1 MHRRVRELRLTCRR
15 EDDAQHGRVL
25 LDDALRTASLG
36 DETRF
41 IVVRRLD
48 LGAMPLRASATHWS
62 RRIEDVFRA
71 SPPVAVRFDGEGAA
85 EANAVYFENA
95 HEPWLTLA
103 ERVAADQR
111 CPEWFW
117 RAAVPRWDPAS
128 PVAETLRHC
137 FCALAEQG
145 GLALTL
151 VLGLRLQAQ
160 GVLPVLLRA
169 LEPADLATMRTALG
183 TDAYELIASRPPPR
197 TESSPRTE
205 AEFAVRW
212 GARDVRTHWLASLVL
227 ARATASGTPNSLPP
241 SLASILVPELL
252 HHLVKEWTDPNP
264 SGSLPVAAP
273 HHVPPGSA
281 RAPEKPEGTAALS
294 LAPAD
299 HAVTRAGGLFFIV
312 PLLAHSGLTRHLTIL
327 ADEARA
333 VLPWQ
338 ILRLALRH
346 ARVPANDPLHH
357 TLESVPPVVDPIGR
371 WLLAAH
377 RQAVHLTGLTLRQL
391 ITRPALVTLSPT
403 HIDVLFRPADA
414 DIRIRSA
421 GLDFDPGWVPWLGRV
436 IAFHYS
442 REF

>member
-169 LEPADLATMRTALG
+169 LEPADLEPLRSDL
-183 TDAYELIASRPPPR
+183 ASDSYGRFEDRPPSQA
-197 TESSPRTE
+197 ESSPRTE

-227 ARATASGTPNSLPP
+227 ARSTASGLANPFSP
-241 SLASILVPELL
+241 SLASTLVPELL
-252 HHLVKEWTDPNP
+252 HQLVKEWTEPTTRE
-264 SGSLPVAAP
+264 STPVE
-273 HHVPPGSA
+273 VPPIEPRGPN
-281 RAPEKPEGTAALS
+281 RAPEKTEGAAALS
-294 LAPAD
+294 LAPTD
-299 HAVTRAGGLFFIV
+299 HAVTRAGGLFFAV
-312 PLLAHSGLTRHLTIL
+312 PLLARVGLTRHLTTL
-327 ADEARA
+327 AKGPRT

-346 ARVPANDPLHH
+346 ARVPANDPLQRA
-357 TLESVPPVVDPIGR
+357 LESVPPVVEPVGR

-377 RQAVHLTGLTLRQL
+377 RQAVRLTGLTLRQL

>member
-1 MHRRVRELRLTCRR
+1 MHRCVRELRLTCRR

-41 IVVRRLD
+41 IVVRRMN
-48 LGAMPLRASATHWS
+48 LGSMPLRASATHWS
-62 RRIEDVFRA
+62 RRIEEVFR
-71 SPPVAVRFDGEGAA
+71 STPPVAVRFDGAGAA
-85 EANAVYFENA
+85 EANAVFFENA

-103 ERVAADQR
+103 ERLAANEG

-117 RAAVPRWDPAS
+117 RPAVPRWDPAS
-128 PVAETLRHC
+128 PVDETLRQC
-137 FCALAEQG
+137 FRQLAEQG

-160 GVLPVLLRA
+160 AVLPVLLRA
-169 LEPADLATMRTALG
+169 LEPADLAPLRA
-183 TDAYELIASRPPPR
+183 ELASDSYDQFEDRPPPR
-197 TESSPRTE
+197 AESSPRNE

-227 ARATASGTPNSLPP
+227 ARSTASGATNALSP
-241 SLASILVPELL
+241 SLASTLVPEVL
-252 HHLVKEWTDPNP
+252 HHLVKEWTEPTTRE
-264 SGSLPVAAP
+264 STPVAAP
-273 HHVPPGSA
+273 PIEPPGPN
-281 RAPEKPEGTAALS
+281 RIPEKTEGAAALS
-294 LAPAD
+294 LAPTD
-299 HAVTRAGGLFFIV
+299 HTVTRAGGLFFAV
-312 PLLAHSGLTRHLTIL
+312 PLLAHAGLARHLATL
-327 ADEARA
+327 AEGPRE

-346 ARVPANDPLHH
+346 ARVPANDPLHRA
-357 TLESVPPVVDPIGR
+357 LESVPPVVEPVGR

-377 RQAVHLTGLTLRQL
+377 REAVRLTGLTLRQL
-391 ITRPALVTLSPT
+391 ITRPALVSLSPT
-403 HIDVLFRPADA
+403 HIDVLFRPGDA

-442 REF
+442 RET